1 MLTAIYTHIQKPI
14 RKSSKSIDHLL
25 SARMK
30 TLCTTLSSCQNWSR
44 DYFWWRKL
52 TRSLTMAKKKNRPT
66 GFHRNFRHQQVQP
79 AGWLALHPE
88 SSFFST
94 VVQEILKVSK
104 SHMLQAMVVNMQLL
118 ELVFVQIPPQRE
130 VWLVDNTTWPTI
142 KGDFHNLFNSFSSTE
157 IVNITINICE
167 EGLSNASSLFI
178 SIMSTNNS
186 DIAERIATARHE
198 AETLKEKIKQKK
210 DALADTTRK

>member
-1 MLTAIYTHIQKPI
+1 
-14 RKSSKSIDHLL
+14 
-25 SARMK
+25 
-30 TLCTTLSSCQNWSR
+30 
-44 DYFWWRKL
+44 
-52 TRSLTMAKKKNRPT
+52 
-66 GFHRNFRHQQVQP
+66 
-79 AGWLALHPE
+79 
-88 SSFFST
+88 
-94 VVQEILKVSK
+94 
-104 SHMLQAMVVNMQLL
+104 
-118 ELVFVQIPPQRE
+118 
-130 VWLVDNTTWPTI
+130 
-142 KGDFHNLFNSFSSTE
+142 LFNGFSSTE